1 MYNTILNDKNIREPY
16 ETFYK
21 LNIGL
26 SIDEF
31 EAQKAMLEILNE
43 KDLQKKDI
51 Y

>member
-31 EAQKAMLEILNE
+31 EAQKELEYNPTR
-43 KDLQKKDI
+43 DI
-51 Y
+51 KHDFLL